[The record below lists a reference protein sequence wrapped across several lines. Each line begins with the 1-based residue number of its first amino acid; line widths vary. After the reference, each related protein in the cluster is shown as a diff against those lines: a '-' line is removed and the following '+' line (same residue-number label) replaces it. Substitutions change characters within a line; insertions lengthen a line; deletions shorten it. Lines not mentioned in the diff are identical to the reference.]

1 MNKPKDKLPPL
12 NVVLEGFMRDIIVNL
27 EGMPEDIKELCARMF
42 YAGAS
47 AVTGS
52 FDAICTFE
60 SEDERIEVFKKLA
73 DQAALYGRMVFV
85 PQEQVLEHARKTGGI
100 PIDLAG
106 YEIPDQDTDVS
117 PIIH

>member
-12 NVVLEGFMRDIIVNL
+12 NVVLEGFMRDIIVNP
-27 EGMPEDIKELCARMF
+27 EEMPEDIKELCARMF

-47 AVTGS
+47 AVFGS

-60 SEDERIEVFKKLA
+60 NEEDRGEAFKKLA
-73 DQAALYGRMVFV
+73 GQAALYGRMAFV
-85 PQEQVLEHARKTGGI
+85 PQEQALEHARRTGGI
-100 PIDLAG
+100 PIGLAG
-106 YEIPDQDTDVS
+106 YEIPDPDTDVS